1 MEFLLQPLT
10 LLTFFPLV
18 GIIILIFIPGERKD
32 ALRERYRGLTPEQ
45 RQSLRDRRLR
55 QPLPGGQSPGPR

>member
-1 MEFLLQPLT
+1 MLP
-10 LLTFFPLV
+10 PD
-18 GIIILIFIPGERKD
+18 RRD

-55 QPLPGGQSPGPR
+55 QPLPAPGPR